1 MTTKIDLAEI
11 EKRARHIR
19 EYLEG
24 EMRVKDRHLR
34 FPYTLP
40 LSACDQIA
48 AALEA
53 LPALVE
59 IVGELKGFCEES
71 IEEFNYP
78 KLNELLDY
86 FTAKTPQP

>member
-11 EKRARHIR
+11 ALIAESFRH
-19 EYLEG
+19 G
-24 EMRVKDRHLR
+24 EVEIIPDGWKAMR
-34 FPYTLP
+34 
-40 LSACDQIA
+40 IA

-53 LPALVE
+53 LPKLVE